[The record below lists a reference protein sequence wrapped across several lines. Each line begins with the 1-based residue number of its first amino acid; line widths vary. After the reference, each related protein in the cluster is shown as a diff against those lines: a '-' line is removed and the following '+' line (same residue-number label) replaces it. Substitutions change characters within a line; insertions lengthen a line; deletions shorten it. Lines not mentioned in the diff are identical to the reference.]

1 MKSSLTILWPNVVA
15 PDIEE
20 LLFSYDFC
28 RRLSKQ
34 FCKEACPTCSWVEY
48 TSDQAIEDLLPRITG
63 DMVLV
68 VTEPEIVLSPPA
80 LKGLTKCLETGY
92 SICGPVYNQ
101 TAFSHQAADL
111 PAQYVDIE
119 TYLEVAEILAESER
133 SNHVAADTL
142 DPACVLCRV
151 KLLRELPE
159 QSLFSEVPKLIAGLG
174 NNAMAVAADAL
185 VHYGFKND
193 FERDDL
199 VRLVPE
205 GVKRVLDMGCA
216 MGGYGRALK
225 QLYPDILLTGV
236 ELNPILAQSAEPYY
250 DKIIRCHA
258 EKANLEGTFDLVNC
272 GDILEHLADPWGMLK
287 RINSLLQHRGY
298 LVLSI
303 PNVGHWSVVRDLLKG
318 TFQYVP
324 SGLLC
329 VSHLRWFT
337 ESSIRNA
344 VEDTGFIIEILQRE
358 QIPPTPKGEQFIRKM
373 CAAGYGDETSLRT
386 AKFILRAVNCAP

>member
-1 MKSSLTILWPNVVA
+1 MKSSLTILWPKVVA
-15 PDIEE
+15 PDIDE
-20 LLFSYDFC
+20 LRFSYDFC

-151 KLLRELPE
+151 NLLRELPE

-174 NNAMAVAADAL
+174 NNAMAVATDAL

-193 FERDDL
+193 FERNDL
-199 VRLVPE
+199 VRLAPE

-216 MGGYGRALK
+216 MGGYGKRLK

-236 ELNPILAQSAEPYY
+236 EINPILAQSAEPYY
-250 DKIIRCHA
+250 DEIIRCHV
-258 EKANLEGTFDLVNC
+258 EKADLPGTFDLVNC
-272 GDILEHLADPWGMLK
+272 GDFLEHLVDPWGMLN
-287 RINSLLQHRGY
+287 RINGLLRDGGY

-318 TFQYVP
+318 TFQYIP

-329 VSHLRWFT
+329 VTHLRWFT
-337 ESSIRNA
+337 ESSIRTA
-344 VEDTGFIIEILQRE
+344 LADAGFSIEVFQRE
-358 QIPPTPKGEQFIRKM
+358 HIHPTPRGEQFIRQM
-373 CAAGYGDETSLRT
+373 CTTGYGDEKSLRT
-386 AKFILRAVNCAP
+386 NEFIIRAVKKSA